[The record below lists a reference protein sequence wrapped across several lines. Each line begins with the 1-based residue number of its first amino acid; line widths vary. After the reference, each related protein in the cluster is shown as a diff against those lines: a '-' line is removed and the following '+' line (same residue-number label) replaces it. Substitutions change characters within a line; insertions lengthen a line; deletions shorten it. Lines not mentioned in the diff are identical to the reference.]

1 MIFKYI
7 VKYYKK
13 NLLMNIFMS
22 KISYR
27 YHKPIIQ
34 KLNNIMLHGSKNYS
48 HFIPIKH
55 LHL

>member
-1 MIFKYI
+1 
-7 VKYYKK
+7 
-13 NLLMNIFMS
+13 MNIFMFE
-22 KISYR
+22 ISYQ
-27 YHKPIIQ
+27 YHKSIIQ